1 MKKWMPSSVVDDEEE
16 EFGLSSSPGG
26 KGGVVN
32 RGSALGSNKDDDD
45 GMIHSPTVL
54 SSLYAALPVKHN
66 LSSWR
71 NLILL
76 GMLCSMV
83 LSFILTAAE
92 TVMHLPLGEETTT
105 TKE

>member
-1 MKKWMPSSVVDDEEE
+1 MKKWMPSSVVDDDEEE

-32 RGSALGSNKDDDD
+32 RWSASGSNKDDDD
-45 GMIHSPTVL
+45 GMIHTVL
-54 SSLYAALPVKHN
+54 SSLYTALPVKHN
-66 LSSWR
+66 LSSRR

-83 LSFILTAAE
+83 LLFILTAAE
-92 TVMHLPLGEETTT
+92 TVLHLPLGEETTT